1 MDADLGVPSHPLRG
15 GGAIIDGTSV
25 VGARAAV
32 DLLKAVRGA
41 VTPEQR
47 QIVLTGAIEWTGES
61 DYDDLEAFGAFIVRV
76 NVAKCI
82 AIGPEA
88 RAIFA
93 SVGREGSWDGES
105 QHVEDV
111 ASAYD
116 EVSNDIGPGD
126 VVVVLGGV
134 PKDMGALVLRLSE
147 LLA

>member
-82 AIGPEA
+82 AIGPE
-88 RAIFA
+88 
-93 SVGREGSWDGES
+93 VGREGSWDGES

-116 EVSNDIGPGD
+116 EVSKDIGPGD